1 MGMTEDFEASL
12 QVLRGFDADISSEV
26 NDIKVLNRILTL
38 SILIIFSFC
47 PQLKRHQD
55 TRKIWII
62 FFCSDINVC
71 IFLLQRSVA
80 STGKRTTIQ
89 FAELK
94 RKRYWFPLTV
104 HFLMLMFIA
113 LFFLFLKST
122 TLEAHLLVFLVLIFE
137 YIPSDRDWFAYSPA
151 TQWC

>member
-1 MGMTEDFEASL
+1 MTEDFEASL

-38 SILIIFSFC
+38 FILFYCFLFV
-47 PQLKRHQD
+47 QLKRHND
-55 TRKIWII
+55 IRKIWII
-62 FFCSDINVC
+62 FFCSNIGVW

-80 STGKRTTIQ
+80 STGKRTNIR

-104 HFLMLMFIA
+104 HFSMLMFIV
-113 LFFLFLKST
+113 LFSLFLKFDNPRSP
-122 TLEAHLLVFLVLIFE
+122 HFVFFGINFCI
-137 YIPSDRDWFAYSPA
+137 YPFR
-151 TQWC
+151 